1 MQADN
6 RAPSPRGILLT
17 LLRTAFGAFLFSL
30 FYYALGWLLASH
42 DLGWVLAG
50 WSLFVGPLVVGPLL
64 WLIMRYTQKLVTPVP
79 FSRDATLAH
88 EYLRGILHQ
97 PGPQPRV
104 WKLATRS
111 LVFFWIENPF
121 GKSHQQEIII
131 SEAWLKQSPE
141 LKVADWRAIWG
152 RIVAMPRTQRRVRS
166 LQMLFWF
173 AALAPLEIVVKVLDM
188 ALRAVGVYL
197 VEDIGF
203 LLQKAMWSL
212 KTSWFGE
219 NKDEG
224 VIWAPLFSSKKQ
236 KLHRPGILSSLIW
249 GPWVYLPQRQIHPL
263 WRVLTHS
270 NIVLEPEA

>member
-1 MQADN
+1 MN
-6 RAPSPRGILLT
+6 LIRT
-17 LLRTAFGAFLFSL
+17 LFGAILFSL
-30 FYYALGWLLASH
+30 FYFTLGWLLASQ
-42 DLGWVLAG
+42 DLGWVLAA
-50 WSLFVGPLVVGPLL
+50 WSLLIGPVVVGPLF
-64 WLIMRYTQKLVTPVP
+64 WLILRYSRKIVSPVNYA
-79 FSRDATLAH
+79 RDATLAH

-97 PGPQPRV
+97 PGPQPRI

-121 GKSHQQEIII
+121 GKSHQQEIIV
-131 SEAWLKQSPE
+131 SEAWLNQSTE

-152 RIVAMPRTQRRVRS
+152 RIVVMPRSQRRMRS
-166 LQMLFWF
+166 VQMLFWF
-173 AALAPLEIVVKVLDM
+173 AALAPLEIVVKVLDS
-188 ALRAVGVYL
+188 ALRALGVFM
-197 VEDIGF
+197 VEDMGF

-224 VIWAPLFSSKKQ
+224 VIWAPLFSTKKQ

-249 GPWVYLPQRQIHPL
+249 GPWVFLPQRQIHPL